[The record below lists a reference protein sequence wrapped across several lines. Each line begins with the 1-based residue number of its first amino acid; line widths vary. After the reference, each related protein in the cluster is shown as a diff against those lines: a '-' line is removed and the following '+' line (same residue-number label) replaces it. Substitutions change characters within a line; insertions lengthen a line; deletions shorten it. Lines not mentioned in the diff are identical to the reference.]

1 VSALLFPE
9 EPVDRIHKRLHRHC
23 LQGDQFVVSQD
34 RPFVIDLDAWVDEST
49 AHKEQQEL
57 GLHGA
62 IASVQDIF
70 DPSH

>member
-1 VSALLFPE
+1 
-9 EPVDRIHKRLHRHC
+9 
-23 LQGDQFVVSQD
+23 VSQD